1 MGILINSFRSS
12 KILDY
17 LSTKLI
23 GFPKKEK
30 NYNNFFNRYAKQ
42 NYKWIKN
49 PCLCR
54 QKSEDFLISE
64 IDRHYVNF
72 PVVLCKACGLVRA
85 EKYLRNKDV
94 NHFYKYIYRTKLY
107 SGSTHTASPNNLFKK
122 QLRSTRH
129 AHEIISK
136 YQNNK
141 KKLKI
146 VDVGGGVGGILEHF
160 DKHNELYLCDFYK
173 PYLNFAK
180 KKSFNVIEGGIN
192 KINFKPDIII
202 LSHVIEHCNNFDIEI
217 KRLIKIQKKNCTLN
231 YIEFPGIDSLQKGRR
246 QGDIL
251 GDIHV
256 PHVYYFQTKVFEN
269 LMNRYGFKK
278 INMNSFIRGVFI
290 YTGKKKKIK
299 NYYKT
304 VCNDIVNAEKFR
316 IKQIFINFL
325 KIFIPTVFI
334 KQIRKIK
341 DNSIEY

>member
-12 KILDY
+12 KILYY
-17 LSTKLI
+17 LSTKLV
-23 GFPKKEK
+23 GFPKKDK
-30 NYNNFFNRYAKQ
+30 NYNNFFNGYAKQ

-54 QKSEDFLISE
+54 QKSVDILISE

-146 VDVGGGVGGILEHF
+146 VDVGGGVGGILELF

-202 LSHVIEHCNNFDIEI
+202 LSHVIEHWNNFDLEI

-278 INMNSFIRGVFI
+278 IYMNSFIRGVFI
-290 YTGKKKKIK
+290 YTGKKKKLK

-304 VCNDIVNAEKFR
+304 VCNDIFNAEKFR

-325 KIFIPTVFI
+325 KIFVPTVFI

>member
-1 MGILINSFRSS
+1 MVFL
-12 KILDY
+12 
-17 LSTKLI
+17 
-23 GFPKKEK
+23 KEK
-30 NYNNFFNRYAKQ
+30 NYNNFFNGYAKQ

-54 QKSEDFLISE
+54 QKSDDLLISE
-64 IDRHYVNF
+64 IDRHYVSF

-94 NHFYKYIYRTKLY
+94 NHFYKYIYRSKLY

-202 LSHVIEHCNNFDIEI
+202 LSHVIEHWNNFDIEI
-217 KRLIKIQKKNCTLN
+217 KRLIKIQKKNFTLN
-231 YIEFPGIDSLQKGRR
+231 YIEFPGIDFLQKGRR

-278 INMNSFIRGVFI
+278 IYMNSFIRGVFI
-290 YTGKKKKIK
+290 YTGKKK
-299 NYYKT
+299 N
-304 VCNDIVNAEKFR
+304 
-316 IKQIFINFL
+316 
-325 KIFIPTVFI
+325 
-334 KQIRKIK
+334 
-341 DNSIEY
+341 

>member
-12 KILDY
+12 KILYY
-17 LSTKLI
+17 LSTKLV
-23 GFPKKEK
+23 GFPKKDK
-30 NYNNFFNRYAKQ
+30 NYNNFFNGYAKQ

-107 SGSTHTASPNNLFKK
+107 SASTHTASPNNLFKK

-180 KKSFNVIEGGIN
+180 KKNFNVIEGGIN

-202 LSHVIEHCNNFDIEI
+202 MSHVIEHWNNFDLEI

-278 INMNSFIRGVFI
+278 IYMNSFIRGVFI
-290 YTGKKKKIK
+290 YIGKKKKIK

-341 DNSIEY
+341 DNSIKY